1 MTINVQKGLIF
12 IKVIV
17 VAIPSYTAALL
28 TEKVTIVVPTIAMF
42 MLIANSIES
51 GLLSN
56 RNRLDDDGA
65 VDDEDDGGDFD
76 PGEDAGGA

>member
-1 MTINVQKGLIF
+1 M
-12 IKVIV
+12 
-17 VAIPSYTAALL
+17 L

-65 VDDEDDGGDFD
+65 IDDEGDGGDFD

>member
-1 MTINVQKGLIF
+1 MTFNVQKGLIF

-65 VDDEDDGGDFD
+65 IDDEGDGGDFD

>member
-1 MTINVQKGLIF
+1 MTFNVQKGLIF

-56 RNRLDDDGA
+56 RNRLDDDGTI
-65 VDDEDDGGDFD
+65 DDEGDSGDFD

>member
-1 MTINVQKGLIF
+1 MTINVQKGLIL
-12 IKVIV
+12 IKVMV
-17 VAIPSYTAALL
+17 VAIPSYAAALL

-65 VDDEDDGGDFD
+65 IDDEGDSGDFD

>member
-1 MTINVQKGLIF
+1 MIINVQKGLII
-12 IKVIV
+12 IKAIV

-28 TEKVTIVVPTIAMF
+28 TEKVTVVVPTLAMF

-65 VDDEDDGGDFD
+65 IDEDGDGGDFD
-76 PGEDAGGA
+76 PGDDAGGS